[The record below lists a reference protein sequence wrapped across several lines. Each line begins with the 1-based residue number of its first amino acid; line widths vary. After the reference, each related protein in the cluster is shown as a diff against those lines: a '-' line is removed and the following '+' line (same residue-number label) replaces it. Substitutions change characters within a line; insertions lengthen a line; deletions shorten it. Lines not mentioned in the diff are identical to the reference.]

1 MSLDSV
7 SENITAVGETTTTF
21 HAGSTPVWK
30 RIGQDAAGAN
40 TSADALSVAGLD
52 WRVKDRPIYTTING
66 TRQVI
71 ASHKAI
77 VRQDTEDVLGVVG
90 MRYRPVQN
98 AEAFDWLDE
107 LLGQRMA
114 AYETA
119 GSVRKGALVW
129 ALVRLPSEMRIH
141 GSDDV
146 VRPYLLI
153 VNSHDG
159 SSALRV
165 LTTAV
170 RVVCSNALTF
180 ALRSAGDDAL
190 VTRHTR
196 GVHDRLADA
205 QEVLGVAINQQR
217 QFELQ
222 MNALARCPLNSEEFG
237 KYLDAVLQPE
247 SAEQGDSMEGST
259 AHQRIAA
266 NFDHE
271 FQRLKGIEHTAW
283 SAFNAVTQYVD
294 WDRPS
299 RGGTQVERDERRLS
313 STLVGQGAALK
324 RKAWFNALE
333 LIGGN

>member
-196 GVHDRLADA
+196 GVYDRLADA
-205 QEVLGVAINQQR
+205 QEVLEQCVGWLKECRRVGTRFDKLAGSFLSFVKMAIIQR
-217 QFELQ
+217 
-222 MNALARCPLNSEEFG
+222 
-237 KYLDAVLQPE
+237 YL
-247 SAEQGDSMEGST
+247 
-259 AHQRIAA
+259 RIL
-266 NFDHE
+266 DP
-271 FQRLKGIEHTAW
+271 
-283 SAFNAVTQYVD
+283 S
-294 WDRPS
+294 DR
-299 RGGTQVERDERRLS
+299 
-313 STLVGQGAALK
+313 A
-324 RKAWFNALE
+324 
-333 LIGGN
+333 